1 MLTEIVRSAGEQH
14 LLPRPIDSKSLSL
27 MDFLGTSRHENLTLE
42 QRFNEMNEF
51 IEDGIRCHHYLYQR
65 VSLDGS
71 GPRIR
76 LKDQYS
82 DGIINTLN
90 FATNDYLNLTKHPDV
105 VSAAAE
111 ATKRYGVGAGSVPML
126 AGTTDLHKTL
136 AERISALKGCE
147 DALLFTSGF
156 GMNYG
161 VLSALLKKNDLAIL
175 DCFVHASILDG
186 CKHTNSRMFRH
197 NDLKSLERVLV
208 KTQGQYVNRI
218 VVVDGV
224 YSMDGDIAPLREIT
238 EMAHCYGALVMVDD
252 AHATGVIG
260 VNGGGTPSH
269 CGVQGQVDIVAGTF
283 SKGLGAVGGFVAG
296 SKLFIRYLSLAC
308 RAFMF
313 STAMP
318 PAIAAAAIKSLDVMQ
333 SQPELHKKLWNN
345 IRQFRD
351 GLLSMKL
358 NIGKAETAILPVILG
373 DDLMVKDVCYELHR
387 RGIYVNPVFFPAVPK
402 KLARLRFSI
411 TNGFDGQDLSYAL
424 SVLEECL
431 RGKGALDLEADG
443 KQWSVPVQPSHD
455 LVAELS
461 GR

>member
-1 MLTEIVRSAGEQH
+1 MLSEIARSTGEQH
-14 LLPRPIDSKSLSL
+14 MLLRPIDSKRVSL

-42 QRFNEMNEF
+42 QRFDEMNEF

-82 DGIINTLN
+82 DSIINALN
-90 FATNDYLNLTKHPDV
+90 FATNDYLNLTKHPEV
-105 VSAAAE
+105 IAAALE

-126 AGTTDLHKTL
+126 AGTSDLHKQL
-136 AERISALKGCE
+136 AERIAILKGCE

-186 CKHTNSRMFRH
+186 CKHTNTRMFRH
-197 NDLKSLERVLV
+197 NDLKSLERVLL
-208 KTQGQYVNRI
+208 KTHGQYINRI

-238 EMAHCYGALVMVDD
+238 ELAHGYGARVMVDD

-296 SKLFIRYLSLAC
+296 SKQFIRYLSLAC

-318 PAIAAAAIKSLDVMQ
+318 PAIAAAAIKAIDVMQ
-333 SQPELHKKLWNN
+333 SQPELRKKLWDN
-345 IRQFRD
+345 IQEFRN
-351 GLLSMKL
+351 GLLSMNL
-358 NIGKAETAILPVILG
+358 NIGNAETAIFPVILG
-373 DDLMVKDVCYELHR
+373 DDLAVKDVCYELHR

-411 TNGFDGQDLSYAL
+411 TNGLDSQDLQRAL
-424 SVLEECL
+424 SAIEECFKEQSL
-431 RGKGALDLEADG
+431 LNLEVGERAVTR
-443 KQWSVPVQPSHD
+443 SN
-455 LVAELS
+455 AAA
-461 GR
+461 R